1 MAVESYQSTVSVHS
15 YSLAVVLFFLFPEI
29 GTIWCALST
38 VLGCNCS
45 SKAGFSSPWM
55 RLHCIAK
62 IQVPVYLKKN
72 EKKRFRHST
81 IWFSVSLRYCSN
93 LMIVYASK
101 ANYIYLI
108 FFSSCFLESRK
119 NVFSKWILTEIV
131 NFILEGKG
139 RLVKPSNQG
148 CIIFLAREY
157 LQFSQNLE

>member
-15 YSLAVVLFFLFPEI
+15 YSLAVALFFLFPEI

-55 RLHCIAK
+55 RLQCIAK

-72 EKKRFRHST
+72 ENKKVQAQHNL
-81 IWFSVSLRYCSN
+81 VLCLLRYCCN

-101 ANYIYLI
+101 ASYIYPI

-119 NVFSKWILTEIV
+119 KGFSKWILVESV
-131 NFILEGKG
+131 NFILEGKE

-148 CIIFLAREY
+148 CIMFLAREY